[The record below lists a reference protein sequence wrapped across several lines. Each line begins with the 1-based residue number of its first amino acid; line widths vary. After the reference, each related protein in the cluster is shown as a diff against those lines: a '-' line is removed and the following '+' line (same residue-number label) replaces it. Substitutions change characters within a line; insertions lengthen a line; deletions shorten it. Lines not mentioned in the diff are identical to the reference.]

1 MLECSVAGAYTER
14 MKNKKY
20 DERHGGPFDRGSA
33 DSYYRRSPAP
43 HYYLGATASTPR
55 VEVDRMT
62 KAQIE
67 AYMAGF
73 QSNEDE
79 GDFKD
84 YGWGGGR
91 Y

>member
-1 MLECSVAGAYTER
+1 

-20 DERHGGPFDRGSA
+20 DERHGGPYDRGSA
-33 DSYYRRSPAP
+33 DSYYRRSREP
-43 HYYLGATASTPR
+43 HYYLRGTGASPR
-55 VEVDRMT
+55 IEMDRMT

-67 AYMAGF
+67 AYMAGYD
-73 QSNEDE
+73 SNEDD

>member
-1 MLECSVAGAYTER
+1 

-33 DSYYRRSPAP
+33 DSYYRRSKAP
-43 HYYLGATASTPR
+43 HYYLKGTGNSPRIEAANMTA
-55 VEVDRMT
+55 EE
-62 KAQIE
+62 IE
-67 AYMAGF
+67 AYHAGYAA
-73 QSNEDE
+73 NEAE

-84 YGWGGGR
+84 FGWGNQK